1 MFRLISITVSA
12 CWRWDGARIR
22 IFYCILFDFI
32 LPFILFKLFYL
43 IDAQAFNN
51 LLREKLCNWS
61 KGAEIRKS
69 IAILENWLQTNKFE
83 DSNAHIELEPIKQAV
98 QLIQDFSSADD
109 IKKACE
115 MCPVLTIRQ
124 IKRILF
130 MYTTSCGLNLSIEF
144 VNNVIIALK
153 ENRSVNHDSDNL
165 TLELDINKILPI
177 FIPINQRYA
186 KILNQLIAD
195 TN

>member
-1 MFRLISITVSA
+1 MSRLISITVST

-22 IFYCILFDFI
+22 IFTVYYLISVYHFF
-32 LPFILFKLFYL
+32 LFKLFYL

-51 LLREKLCNWS
+51 LLRERLGNWS
-61 KGAEIRKS
+61 KGAEIRKN

-83 DSNAHIELEPIKQAV
+83 DSNAHIELEPIKQSV
-98 QLIQDFSSADD
+98 QLLQDFSSAND
-109 IKKACE
+109 IKKICE
-115 MCPVLTIRQ
+115 MCPALTIRQ

-130 MYTTSCGLNLSIEF
+130 WYTTSCGLNLSIEF
-144 VNNVIIALK
+144 VNKVIIALK
-153 ENRSVNHDSDNL
+153 EYRSVNPDSDNL
-165 TLELDINKILPI
+165 KLELDINKILPI

-186 KILNQLIAD
+186 KILNQLIVD